1 LGGACGGLGMG
12 GLAGLRRSRV
22 DLLRGT
28 VEVAEIVSEVG
39 GRLRVGPPKTRAS
52 RRTVGL
58 PRAGVEEVAAHL
70 ATPAPPD
77 AFVFT
82 APKGGPLRVIAFRAR
97 IWRPATRTAGLDG
110 LRIHD
115 LRHTAVALWI
125 AAGANPKEV
134 AARAGHTS
142 VSFTLD
148 RYGHL
153 YPDADQALRERLDA
167 LHELSQARQS
177 APLDGPE
184 TDQECSS
191 PPDGAS

>member
-1 LGGACGGLGMG
+1 M
-12 GLAGLRRSRV
+12 
-22 DLLRGT
+22 
-28 VEVAEIVSEVG
+28 
-39 GRLRVGPPKTRAS
+39 
-52 RRTVGL
+52 
-58 PRAGVEEVAAHL
+58 VEELAAQL

-97 IWRPATRTAGLDG
+97 IWRPATRAAGLDG

-153 YPDADQALRERLDA
+153 YPESDAALRDRLDA
-167 LHELSQARQS
+167 LYS
-177 APLDGPE
+177 AGQR
-184 TDQECSS
+184 DQDADVVDLFQERSRPRRHPRTQGT
-191 PPDGAS
+191 PPALGR